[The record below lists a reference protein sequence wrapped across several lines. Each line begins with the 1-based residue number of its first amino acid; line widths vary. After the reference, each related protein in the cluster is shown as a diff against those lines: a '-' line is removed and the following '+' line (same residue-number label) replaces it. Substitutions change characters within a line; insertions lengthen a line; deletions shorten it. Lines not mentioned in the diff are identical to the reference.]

1 MKRVRRLEC
10 LPGWAGVD
18 EAGRGPLAGPV
29 VAAAVVVPEGFDGT
43 GIFDSKQLSSAAREE
58 AASRILAG
66 CCHSIQVISPGEI
79 DRINILEAT
88 FLAMRSAVAML
99 KVSFEGVL
107 VDGNRLPSGISTPV
121 QAIVKGDSKYL
132 QIAAAGILAKTHRDA
147 LMKLLSSEY
156 PEYGFDRHFGYGT
169 PEHFEAITIFGPCP
183 IHRRT
188 FSPVK
193 EMLSQPCLSFAE

>member
-43 GIFDSKQLSSAAREE
+43 GVFDSKQLSASARED
-58 AASRILAG
+58 AAARILAK
-66 CCHSIQVISPGEI
+66 CYHSIQIISPGEI

-88 FLAMRSAVAML
+88 FLAMKCAVSML

-107 VDGNRLPSGISTPV
+107 IDGNRLPSGISVPV

-147 LMKLLSSEY
+147 LMKLYAAQY
-156 PEYGFDRHFGYGT
+156 PEYGFDRHFGYAT
-169 PEHFEAITIFGPCP
+169 PEHLEMISKFGPCP
-183 IHRRT
+183 IHRRS

-193 EMLSQPCLSFAE
+193 EMLAQPCLSFAE

>member
-1 MKRVRRLEC
+1 M
-10 LPGWAGVD
+10 PGWAGVD

-29 VAAAVVVPEGFDGT
+29 VAAAVVIPEGFDGA
-43 GIFDSKQLSSAAREE
+43 GIYDSKQLSASAREE
-58 AASRILAG
+58 AASRILAN
-66 CCHSIQVISPGEI
+66 CHHSIQVISPGEI

-99 KVSFEGVL
+99 RVSFEGVL

-121 QAIVKGDSKYL
+121 QAIVKGDAKYL

-147 LMKLLSSEY
+147 LMKLLSAEY
-156 PEYGFDRHFGYGT
+156 PEYGFDRHFGYAT
-169 PEHFEAITIFGPCP
+169 PEHFEAISKFGPCP

-188 FSPVK
+188 FSPIK